1 MMLTPRKI
9 VRSPFSLL
17 PSIEAAITEEIAAS
31 PRKRGMSPS
40 PAPSLSPSSPPPPPS
55 SPPPSPSSTS
65 PPSLLSSVPPLPSF
79 VMLPPRKRFRMT
91 SPHPKAIAEAI
102 ISARLH
108 RKSEA
113 CRWTWL
119 QHRIHTWR
127 DQDGA
132 PSTFE
137 LGESFAASYI
147 LPVMGE
153 PIQHTIPLLMVRLV
167 CHEDQI
173 YEIQEHLEELPLERV
188 ESMEHEL
195 EVLCARAEIAKQEVE
210 TLQTTLGIA

>member
-55 SPPPSPSSTS
+55 SPPPPPPPSS

-108 RKSEA
+108 RKSEV
-113 CRWTWL
+113 CRISWTWL
-119 QHRIHTWR
+119 QHRIYTWR

-132 PSTFE
+132 PNTFE
-137 LGESFAASYI
+137 LGEELLQASLTYY
-147 LPVMGE
+147 
-153 PIQHTIPLLMVRLV
+153 RLWIKK
-167 CHEDQI
+167 HL
-173 YEIQEHLEELPLERV
+173 LEEHPLEIV
-188 ESMEHEL
+188 ESME
-195 EVLCARAEIAKQEVE
+195 A
-210 TLQTTLGIA
+210 